1 VDDDGPRSRSMCR
14 ERIAADLDEIVEG
27 AARLVERRWPAETAM
42 ADHFRRMLAL
52 RDGRADRIWS
62 VDAVH
67 RKYLPEPSGQPAK
80 IPGG

>member
-1 VDDDGPRSRSMCR
+1 
-14 ERIAADLDEIVEG
+14 
-27 AARLVERRWPAETAM
+27 M

-62 VDAVH
+62 VDAVR

-80 IPGG
+80 IRGG